1 MLPIFLLVLLISSTS
16 AKSCEKVINFKKQ
29 PSEGRLVQEFSGDE
43 TDCVFRFIA
52 PSHKHVV
59 IGILELDIFS
69 PDATERDQCKLRLN
83 VRDTPSNGKRH
94 LLRGYCDNDHIRL
107 PHFFRS
113 SESRMQLVY
122 KGEASRTDGRLEVQ
136 YAFVDHPHEYIKSLE
151 KLYTTPS
158 TIIEAATTE
167 TVVDESVT
175 QVGIE
180 PTTVEEESEVAP
192 TKDVDVDVVTEL
204 AAVEPTTVE
213 ESDKCGIII
222 CYVYCEA
229 GYVKDENGCHTCT
242 CIPESEVAPTKDADV
257 EVVTELAAV
266 EPTTVE
272 ESDKCGTFVCYL
284 YCPAGYVKD
293 ENGCYTCNCT
303 QVPDDCEDFICSF
316 LCPAGYLK
324 DENGCP
330 TCSCVPEESEVAPTK
345 DVDVDVVT
353 ELAAVEPT
361 TVEESDKCGTF
372 VCYLYCPAGYVKDE
386 NGCYTCN
393 CTQVPDDCGDFICS
407 FLCPAGYL
415 KDENGCPTCSCV
427 PEESEVAPTK
437 DVDVDV
443 VTELAAVEPTTVE
456 ESDKCGIIICY
467 VYCEAGYVKDK
478 NGCHTCTC
486 IPESEV
492 APTKDA
498 DVDVVT
504 ELAAVEPTT
513 VEESDKC
520 GIIICYVYCEDGY
533 VKDENGCHTCTCI
546 PESEV
551 APTKDADVEV
561 VTELT
566 AVEATTVEESD
577 KCGIIICYV
586 FCEAGYVKD
595 ENGCHTCTCI
605 AEESEVAPTK
615 DADVEVVTELAAVEP
630 TTVEESDKCGII
642 ICYVYCEAGY
652 VKDENGCHT
661 CACKQEESEVSPTK
675 DADVDVVT
683 ELAAVEPTTVEES
696 DKCGIIICY
705 VYCEAGYV
713 KDENGCHTCTCIP
726 EKVEVAPTEVEPVTV
741 EESDKCGI
749 IICYVYCPSGYV
761 EDENGC
767 NTCAC
772 KQEVVTSEPET
783 EDLTVA
789 PVARCLAARQ
799 VIERGDFLP
808 DCDENG
814 DYEPLQCPPVGGCIC
829 VNKSTGEPT
838 GLPSGD
844 PPVCN
849 SK

>member
-257 EVVTELAAV
+257 E
-266 EPTTVE
+266 
-272 ESDKCGTFVCYL
+272 
-284 YCPAGYVKD
+284 
-293 ENGCYTCNCT
+293 
-303 QVPDDCEDFICSF
+303 
-316 LCPAGYLK
+316 
-324 DENGCP
+324 
-330 TCSCVPEESEVAPTK
+330 
-345 DVDVDVVT
+345 VVT

>member
-242 CIPESEVAPTKDADV
+242 CIPESEVAPTKDVDV
-257 EVVTELAAV
+257 DVVTELAAV

-272 ESDKCGTFVCYL
+272 ES
-284 YCPAGYVKD
+284 
-293 ENGCYTCNCT
+293 
-303 QVPDDCEDFICSF
+303 
-316 LCPAGYLK
+316 
-324 DENGCP
+324 
-330 TCSCVPEESEVAPTK
+330 EVAPTK
-345 DVDVDVVT
+345 DADVEVVT

>member
-242 CIPESEVAPTKDADV
+242 CIP
-257 EVVTELAAV
+257 
-266 EPTTVE
+266 
-272 ESDKCGTFVCYL
+272 
-284 YCPAGYVKD
+284 
-293 ENGCYTCNCT
+293 
-303 QVPDDCEDFICSF
+303 
-316 LCPAGYLK
+316 
-324 DENGCP
+324 
-330 TCSCVPEESEVAPTK
+330 ESEVAPTK

>member
-361 TVEESDKCGTF
+361 TVEESEVAPTKDADVEVVTELAAVEPTTVEESDKCGTF

-661 CACKQEESEVSPTK
+661 C
-675 DADVDVVT
+675 
-683 ELAAVEPTTVEES
+683 
-696 DKCGIIICY
+696 
-705 VYCEAGYV
+705 
-713 KDENGCHTCTCIP
+713 TCIP

>member
-303 QVPDDCEDFICSF
+303 Q
-316 LCPAGYLK
+316 
-324 DENGCP
+324 
-330 TCSCVPEESEVAPTK
+330 ESEVAPTK
-345 DVDVDVVT
+345 DADVEVVT

>member
-272 ESDKCGTFVCYL
+272 
-284 YCPAGYVKD
+284 
-293 ENGCYTCNCT
+293 
-303 QVPDDCEDFICSF
+303 VPDDCEDFICSF

-345 DVDVDVVT
+345 DVDVDVVTELAAVEPTTVEESEVAPTKDADVEVVT

>member
-361 TVEESDKCGTF
+361 TVEESEVAPTKDADVEVVTELAAVEPTTVEESDKCGTF

-504 ELAAVEPTT
+504 ELAAVEP
-513 VEESDKC
+513 
-520 GIIICYVYCEDGY
+520 
-533 VKDENGCHTCTCI
+533 
-546 PESEV
+546 
-551 APTKDADVEV
+551 
-561 VTELT
+561 
-566 AVEATTVEESD
+566 TTVEESD

>member
-303 QVPDDCEDFICSF
+303 QVPDDCE
-316 LCPAGYLK
+316 
-324 DENGCP
+324 
-330 TCSCVPEESEVAPTK
+330 
-345 DVDVDVVT
+345 
-353 ELAAVEPT
+353 
-361 TVEESDKCGTF
+361 
-372 VCYLYCPAGYVKDE
+372 
-386 NGCYTCN
+386 
-393 CTQVPDDCGDFICS
+393 DFICS